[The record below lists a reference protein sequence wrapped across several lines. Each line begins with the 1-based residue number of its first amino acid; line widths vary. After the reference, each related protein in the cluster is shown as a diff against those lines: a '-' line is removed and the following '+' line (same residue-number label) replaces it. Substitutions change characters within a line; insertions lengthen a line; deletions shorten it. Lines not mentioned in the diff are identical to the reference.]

1 MKHRMPLKTGLI
13 AAAVAAMTSVV
24 LPGSAA
30 AADRAT
36 LICRLP
42 GLVHDTQPAASMSCG
57 GAMSQDCKRRFEQAM
72 MQKYRRSDWYSAAK
86 EICAKLPQ
94 RKGAYWYPHEI
105 RVR

>member
-1 MKHRMPLKTGLI
+1 
-13 AAAVAAMTSVV
+13 
-24 LPGSAA
+24 
-30 AADRAT
+30 
-36 LICRLP
+36 
-42 GLVHDTQPAASMSCG
+42 
-57 GAMSQDCKRRFEQAM
+57 MSQDCKRRFEQAM